1 MRPTRNAFS
10 RGSRSLAIVAGMLVL
25 CLVGY
30 VSAQRPILGI
40 LIAVAVGAVL
50 LVAVPLRTQGGLV
63 VGVLVIAY
71 CNGIPFVDM
80 HEVAFGGV
88 PARDVIFLAAVLSGV
103 FLWARSRASAG
114 RMTVALSRAMVAFVL
129 VWLLSVLQ
137 ATFTIGTFSGAV
149 LLGRDMLV
157 FVLALPIAV
166 VCMEQKQA
174 QAFRVV
180 IIIGGVLSS
189 IGVCLSAIA
198 GIDSGLLHAT
208 ATNSFA
214 DTPRAYMQMEYLSNA
229 ALLLALGS
237 WLFERNGRRRAA
249 YLVASVIL
257 AAGFA
262 FMFVRA
268 SYIGLAAGLVVGAI
282 VLLVGTRWKPSR
294 ERLAFLGL
302 GVAAAITGSTL
313 LGGRLTESVFAP
325 FIERIGTVAVD
336 LSTGGGTFGERI
348 SMYDDMI
355 DVLGRSWL
363 TGLGFVHP
371 RDHVFSSLP
380 AGTIRNVD
388 TGILAVL
395 MTQGILGVLVIGLV
409 LWVAVKAARHL
420 LQHEQ
425 PLVQATGW
433 SLVVYVTLSVVTAF
447 SLMYLAGAQ
456 GLAAT
461 AAMVGITVGLADCV
475 QPGSRT
481 GGGQSK

>member
-1 MRPTRNAFS
+1 MRPSRNAFS
-10 RGSRSLAIVAGMLVL
+10 RGSRSLAIVAGMMAL

-30 VSAQRPILGI
+30 VCAQRPILGV

-50 LVAVPLRTQGGLV
+50 VAAVPLRSHGGLL

-80 HEVAFGGV
+80 HEVKFGGV
-88 PARDVIFLAAVLSGV
+88 SARDMVFLAVVLSGA
-103 FLWARSRASAG
+103 FFWARSRASAG
-114 RMTVALSRAMVAFVL
+114 RMTVMLSRAMVAFVL

-137 ATFTIGTFSGAV
+137 AAFTIGTFSGAI

-157 FVLALPIAV
+157 FVLALPIAI

-174 QAFRVV
+174 QAFRLV

-189 IGVCLSAIA
+189 IGVCLSALA

-214 DTPRAYMQMEYLSNA
+214 GTTRAYMQMEYLSNA
-229 ALLLALGS
+229 ALVLAVGS
-237 WLFERNGRRRAA
+237 WLFERDRRRQAV
-249 YLVASVIL
+249 YMVGMVIL
-257 AAGFA
+257 TMGFM

-282 VLLVGTRWKPSR
+282 VLLVGTRWKASR
-294 ERLAFLGL
+294 ERLALLGL
-302 GVAAAITGSTL
+302 GIAAAVTGSTL
-313 LGGRLTESVFAP
+313 IGGRPTESVFAP
-325 FIERIGTVAVD
+325 FIQRLATVSVD
-336 LSTGGGTFGERI
+336 LSTGGGTFGERV
-348 SMYDDMI
+348 SLYNDMI

-388 TGILAVL
+388 TGMLGVL

-409 LWVAVKAARHL
+409 LWVAIKAARCL
-420 LQHEQ
+420 LRHDQ

-433 SLVVYVTLSVVTAF
+433 SLVVYVTLSVVTSF

-461 AAMVGITVGLADCV
+461 AAMVGITVGLADGV
-475 QPGSRT
+475 HPGPRT
-481 GGGQSK
+481 G